1 MNQLDLINKIKKKQ
15 IEIHTMKKTNNVIKN
30 NIINLAQKKN
40 IKQKQIAD
48 AINMQASNFSRT
60 LKNDDL
66 DFSPNQIK
74 EIAKL
79 LDVNIKEFAL
89 AIENVRIVGRER
101 NTYIDWFLPFE
112 EAEYLQLPKVSLD
125 YFAQLPNDSTELVL
139 SAIRVENVIW
149 DSGWKKENIKGKSI
163 NNQYLIFD
171 SNRKK
176 IEEDCHGY
184 LCVVSITPRK
194 KSVEIERKQ
203 RVNKFNA
210 IGTHGEDFIAEI
222 YIEGDYIRCEP
233 FVQKYP
239 EYKVHKNDVKLC
251 SPIFLR
257 TMHKNIIKKA
267 SEISEI

>member
-1 MNQLDLINKIKKKQ
+1 MNELDLINLIKKEQ
-15 IEIHTMKKTNNVIKN
+15 IEIHTMKKTNSVIKN

-79 LDVNIKEFAL
+79 LDVNINQFAV
-89 AIENVRIVGRER
+89 AFENVKIVGRER
-101 NTYIDWFLPFE
+101 KTFIDWFLPFE

-125 YFAQLPNDSTELVL
+125 YIAQLPNDSTEPVL
-139 SAIRVENVIW
+139 SAIRVENVEW
-149 DSGWKKENIKGKSI
+149 DIGFKKENIKGKSV
-163 NNQYLIFD
+163 NNQYIIFD
-171 SNRKK
+171 SNRKS

-194 KSVEIERKQ
+194 RALELERKK
-203 RVNKFNA
+203 RLNKYNA

-222 YIEGDYIRCEP
+222 YIEGDYIKCEP
-233 FVQKYP
+233 YVQKYP

-251 SPIFLR
+251 SPIFFR

-267 SEISEI
+267 SEISEF